1 MSKVKEIVT
10 LGIANTG
17 EKNFKVED
25 IIDWKPQKISY
36 MGDSVFFQVD
46 ETFYSMKRIDF
57 KEIFNGK

>member
-1 MSKVKEIVT
+1 MSKVKQTVT

-25 IIDWKPQKISY
+25 ILDWKPEKISY

-46 ETFYSMKRIDF
+46 ETFYSMKRLDF
-57 KEIFNGK
+57 REIFNGK

>member
-1 MSKVKEIVT
+1 MSKVKETVT

-25 IIDWKPQKISY
+25 IINWKPEKISY

-46 ETFYSMKRIDF
+46 ETFYSMKRLDF
-57 KEIFNGK
+57 REIFNGK